1 MEELKRSALTARIG
15 LVAGPVA
22 FFLLLF
28 FWRADAMGVVGSLT
42 AWMAIWWMTEAI
54 PIPATAL
61 LPLVVL
67 PLLAGQT
74 FELNAVAMNYAN
86 WRVYLFFGG
95 FLIAIAME
103 RTGLHRRIALKLVRR
118 VGTSP
123 RRLVFGFMLA
133 TAFLSMWISNTAT
146 TLMMLPIGLAVI
158 SELPGRPRFAV
169 ALMLGIA
176 YGATIGGVSTLV
188 GTPPNITFLGELALM
203 FPEAPDVA
211 FARWLG
217 FALPLAILFLPLAWL
232 VLVRKVEREKGA
244 NSGAIDAEIAALG
257 PLRASERRVLMVF
270 VATALLWIFRKDI
283 VIGAFTI
290 PGWIRLLP
298 HEAVNDGVVAM
309 AMGLSLFLIPGERG
323 RILDWDTVKAKMPW
337 GLLLLF
343 GGGFALAFS
352 IRTSGLAAE
361 VGRQFGFLAGAHPV
375 LLIGACSSG
384 VTFLTEVTSNT
395 ATAEILL
402 PLVGGI
408 AAGPA
413 GVDPRVMM
421 LPVTLAASCAFML
434 PVATPPN
441 AVVFGSGYVRMND
454 MVRHGLIMNLIGIVL
469 VTLVCYLL
477 GPIMFGIDLT
487 GGVPDWAQ
495 TPVTR

>member
-1 MEELKRSALTARIG
+1 
-15 LVAGPVA
+15 
-22 FFLLLF
+22 
-28 FWRADAMGVVGSLT
+28 
-42 AWMAIWWMTEAI
+42 
-54 PIPATAL
+54 
-61 LPLVVL
+61 
-67 PLLAGQT
+67 
-74 FELNAVAMNYAN
+74 
-86 WRVYLFFGG
+86 
-95 FLIAIAME
+95 
-103 RTGLHRRIALKLVRR
+103 
-118 VGTSP
+118 
-123 RRLVFGFMLA
+123 GFMLA

-146 TLMMLPIGLAVI
+146 ALMMLPIGLAVI

-188 GTPPNITFLGELALM
+188 GTPPNITFLGELKLM
-203 FPEAPDVA
+203 FPDSPEVT

-217 FALPLAILFLPLAWL
+217 FALPLTLVFLPLAWL
-232 VLVRKVEREKGA
+232 VLVRKVEREEGA
-244 NSGAIDAEIAALG
+244 DARAIDDEISRLG
-257 PLRASERRVLMVF
+257 PLRSSERRVLYVF
-270 VATALLWIFRKDI
+270 VATALLWIFRGDI
-283 VIGAFTI
+283 SLGFATI

-298 HEAVNDGVVAM
+298 HKAVNDGVVAI
-309 AMGLSLFLIPGERG
+309 AMGLSLFLIRGERG
-323 RILDWDTVKAKMPW
+323 PILDWDTVKAKMPW

-343 GGGFALAFS
+343 GGGFALAYS

-361 VGRQFGFLAGAHPV
+361 VGRQFGFLAGAHPI
-375 LLIGACSSG
+375 LLIASSAGG

-408 AAGPA
+408 GAGPA

-469 VTLVCYLL
+469 VALVCYFLA
-477 GPIMFGIDLT
+477 PVMFGIDLT
-487 GGVPDWAQ
+487 GGVPDWAA
-495 TPVTR
+495 TPAAR